1 MILFYSDFIG
11 DDRNS
16 AAPYHVPCRS
26 DLLEARCRRQRQAEV
41 TESTPDKSTILRPS
55 RMRYAVLAVFCS
67 LAFIA
72 YVDRISIMRVQE
84 DIAVDLNLARL
95 TAEDE
100 AKLQAEGKQD
110 DPKARKKL
118 IAEHSSLP
126 LSWIFGAFTVGY
138 LLFEIPGGRMGDRK
152 GPRIVLFRIILYWS
166 LFTALTGA
174 TDRIVGWFLSSPGP
188 WILVAAL
195 VLVRFLFGAGEAG
208 AFPNISRVMARWFP
222 YRDRS
227 FAQGSIWM
235 ASRIGGALAPTIVGL
250 LITVAGGW
258 RQSFYLLGAI
268 GAVWALFFFWWFR
281 DRPEDMPSCNQAEV
295 DLIRS
300 GAPPGSLH
308 EDRHSA
314 VPWSRLLTSSNLW
327 ALYFCHAFVC
337 FSWFF
342 FTTFISKYF
351 KQQFQIDFSNSE
363 IRSGLPLLAGGVT
376 CLIGGRFSDWLI
388 RRTGNRRWGRSGVGA
403 ASLAVAAVLTAMVP
417 HAGGMNMTVVLLC
430 LASAA
435 QDFMVPVMWSL
446 PADIGGKHAGTVAGA
461 MNMAGGVGGII
472 GTLATARVGDSFG
485 WGVVPWMFAVSYLLA
500 AILWLRID
508 ATEPFDRADAA
519 STA

>member
-1 MILFYSDFIG
+1 
-11 DDRNS
+11 
-16 AAPYHVPCRS
+16 
-26 DLLEARCRRQRQAEV
+26 
-41 TESTPDKSTILRPS
+41 
-55 RMRYAVLAVFCS
+55 MRYAVLAVFCT
-67 LAFIA
+67 LGFIA
-72 YVDRISIMRVQE
+72 YVDRICIMRVQ
-84 DIAVDLNLARL
+84 DDMAVDLNLAEL
-95 TAEDE
+95 SAADE
-100 AKLQAEGKQD
+100 AKLQAEGKQN
-110 DPKARKKL
+110 DPVARKKL
-118 IAEHSSLP
+118 IVERSAVP

-152 GPRIVLFRIILYWS
+152 GPRKVLFRIILYWS

-174 TDRIVGWFLSSPGP
+174 TDKIVGWFIASPGT
-188 WILVAAL
+188 WTLVAAL
-195 VLVRFLFGAGEAG
+195 ILVRFLFGAGEAG

-227 FAQGSIWM
+227 FAQGAIWM

-250 LITVAGGW
+250 LITLAGGW
-258 RQSFYLLGAI
+258 RQSFYLLGAV
-268 GAVWALFFFWWFR
+268 GAVWALFFYWWFR
-281 DRPEDMPSCNQAEV
+281 DRPEDMPGCNAAEV

-308 EDRHSA
+308 EDRHA
-314 VPWSRLLTSSNLW
+314 PVPWSRLLTSVNLW
-327 ALYFCHAFVC
+327 ALYICHAFVC

-342 FTTFISKYF
+342 FITFIPKYF
-351 KQQFQIDFSNSE
+351 ERRFGVRFADSE
-363 IRSGLPLLAGGVT
+363 IRSGLPLLAGGAT

-403 ASLAVAAVLTAMVP
+403 VSLAFAAVLTAMVP
-417 HAGGMNMTVVLLC
+417 YAGGMNLTVVLLC

-461 MNMAGGVGGII
+461 MNMAGGIGGII
-472 GTLATARVGDSFG
+472 GTIATAQVGDYLG
-485 WGVVPWMFAVSYLLA
+485 WSLVPWMFAVSYLLA

-508 ATEPFDRADAA
+508 ASEPFDPTDAQRP
-519 STA
+519 S